1 MSFTKSVEI
10 EIDQSSWPS
19 GQVPASLTA
28 LLSSSP
34 IEVDVKAAL
43 LFTGVWT
50 RPPLQ
55 HGFHLSD
62 RWAWLRYFPAIA
74 DVPDLRL
81 CEPWESIDPHQKT
94 ILSDDFGV
102 GFSTWLLHKHLGVS
116 HYADTIHVVKV
127 LNPKDFSLIAS
138 QKHGPAKSP
147 DFVGFSSNGDITVVE
162 CKGSQSSRKAIRS
175 ALDRGVAQKANLQ
188 AAGGTTITHSLV
200 TGLFIPQWVNPEAAL
215 FAVRDPDLDIFS
227 RELVRYEPPDIRR
240 AITQV
245 AVAKELALFDL
256 PRTPGSLVHAPGS
269 VEDVGDALDA
279 DLSAAE
285 LTAVDALTIEE
296 EYIFPGEG
304 YRVDDTVVI
313 GVRFTGVLPLEG
325 VEPVRDAESPRDAG
339 EALLDRQTE
348 GSWTEEQGELAVT
361 LVSPIGARYRLEMLT

>member
-1 MSFTKSVEI
+1 MSFTKSVAVEV
-10 EIDQSSWPS
+10 DQSSWPP

-28 LLSSSP
+28 LQSGSP
-34 IEVDVKAAL
+34 IGVDVREAL
-43 LFTGVWT
+43 LFTGIWT

-74 DVPDLRL
+74 NVPDLRL
-81 CEPWESIDPHQKT
+81 CEPWDSIDPHQKT

-102 GFSTWLLHKHLGVS
+102 GFSTWLLHKHLGIED
-116 HYADTIHVVKV
+116 YADTIHVVKV
-127 LNPKDFSLIAS
+127 LNPTGFSLIAS

-147 DFVGFSSNGDITVVE
+147 DFVGFASNGDITVVE
-162 CKGSQSSRKAIRS
+162 CKGSQSSRKAIRN

-188 AAGGTTITHSLV
+188 AAGGTAITHSLV
-200 TGLFIPQWVNPEAAL
+200 TGLFVPQWVNSEAAL
-215 FAVRDPDLDIFS
+215 FAVRDPNLDIFS
-227 RELVRYEPPDIRR
+227 RELVQHEPPDIRR

-256 PRTPGSLVHAPGS
+256 PRTPGSLVYAPGA

-279 DLSAAE
+279 DLRAAE
-285 LTAVDALTIEE
+285 GTGVDALTIEE

-304 YRVDDTVVI
+304 YSVDDTIIV

-325 VEPVRDAESPRDAG
+325 VEPVRNAESPREAG

-348 GSWTEEQGELAVT
+348 RGWTEEAGELAVT
-361 LVSPIGARYRLEMLT
+361 LVSPTGARYRLEMLT